1 MSAKHWEN
9 VSMQVRS
16 LGTKVIN
23 QGADG
28 DQWMTIGKLMD
39 LKDNLYSQ
47 LFQALLYKKTVVYE
61 NLDLN
66 STVADKDSNVV
77 YKSEK
82 VVRMHDLLSEF
93 KSGLGWVPD
102 SLTYEPVGEETTGTF
117 SVFETHEGS
126 GGGGQDTESS
136 KWLVAL
142 TEAYLDMG
150 DVVAKNLNLPP
161 EKIESFIQTNPVQ
174 RDLRQQV
181 ENLQIQYLKL
191 KKEYDSSIDQLQKQD
206 E

>member
-1 MSAKHWEN
+1 
-9 VSMQVRS
+9 
-16 LGTKVIN
+16 
-23 QGADG
+23 
-28 DQWMTIGKLMD
+28 MTIGKMMD

-82 VVRMHDLLSEF
+82 VVRMHDLLNEF

-102 SLTYEPVGEETTGTF
+102 CLTYEAVGEETTGTF

-142 TEAYLDMG
+142 TDAYLDMG

-181 ENLQIQYLKL
+181 ENL
-191 KKEYDSSIDQLQKQD
+191 
-206 E
+206 